1 MIFVSP
7 GATIGTG
14 HFAVVKLARHVFTQ
28 KEVAV
33 KVIDKTKLD
42 DISKA
47 HLFQEVMCMKLV
59 QHPNV
64 VRLYEVI
71 DTPNKLYLILEF
83 GDGGDMYDYIMRH
96 ANGLPESVARKYFRQ
111 ICRALKYCHEMHV
124 CHRDLKVRQSDHQQE
139 KFFAPI
145 GTLGER
151 ENYSFQNQSR
161 SSN

>member
-1 MIFVSP
+1 VKSLAAKVSVDRSRCSLLP
-7 GATIGTG
+7 FIGATIGTG

-83 GDGGDMYDYIMRH
+83 GDGGDMYDYIMKH
-96 ANGLPESVARKYFRQ
+96 VNGLPESVARRYFRQ
-111 ICRALKYCHEMHV
+111 ICRALKYCHEMRV
-124 CHRDLKVRQSDHQQE
+124 CHLKVRGKDLSQDSQRNSL
-139 KFFAPI
+139 A
-145 GTLGER
+145 
-151 ENYSFQNQSR
+151 
-161 SSN
+161 